1 MSIEEL
7 EHTADLL
14 YRVRAASLT
23 DLFVEAA
30 RALMQ
35 TLYGDPSGPATASW
49 PIELEAADRESLLYN
64 FLSEVLFL
72 SEAENLVFTGFDLT
86 VTASPP
92 SVTGWLRGRPFD
104 PARDAG
110 GTEVKGISY
119 SDLAIVERDG
129 EFCLEVLFDV

>member
-1 MSIEEL
+1 MSSEEL
-7 EHTADLL
+7 DHTADLL
-14 YRVRAASLT
+14 FRIRAATLA
-23 DLFVEAA
+23 DLFSEAA

-35 TLYGDPSGPATASW
+35 TLYGDLGGPSTGLWS
-49 PIELEAADRESLLYN
+49 IEVTAADRESLLYN

-72 SEAENLVFTGFDLT
+72 AEAENLVFTEFDLM

-92 SVTGWLRGRPFD
+92 AVAGRLVGRPFD

-119 SDLAIVERDG
+119 RDLSIVEGDG
-129 EFCLEVLFDV
+129 EFSLEVLFDV

>member
-14 YRVRAASLT
+14 FRIRAPTLS
-23 DLFVEAA
+23 DLFSEAA

-35 TLYGDPSGPATASW
+35 TLYRDTRGPETGSW
-49 PIELEAADRESLLYN
+49 PIELEAADRESLMYN

-72 SEAENLVFTGFDLT
+72 SEADNLVFCGFELVVT
-86 VTASPP
+86 VSPP
-92 SVTGWLRGRPFD
+92 AVAGRLVGRSFD

-119 SDLAIVERDG
+119 SDLRIAERDG

>member
-14 YRVRAASLT
+14 FRIRAATLV
-23 DLFVEAA
+23 DLFAEAA
-30 RALMQ
+30 RALMK
-35 TLYGDPSGPATASW
+35 TLYRDLQGPNTGTW
-49 PIELEAADRESLLYN
+49 PIEIAAADRESLLYN

-72 SEAENLVFTGFDLT
+72 AEAENLVFTGFELA

-92 SVTGWLRGRPFD
+92 AVAGRLVGRPFD

-119 SDLAIVERDG
+119 SDLSIVEGHG